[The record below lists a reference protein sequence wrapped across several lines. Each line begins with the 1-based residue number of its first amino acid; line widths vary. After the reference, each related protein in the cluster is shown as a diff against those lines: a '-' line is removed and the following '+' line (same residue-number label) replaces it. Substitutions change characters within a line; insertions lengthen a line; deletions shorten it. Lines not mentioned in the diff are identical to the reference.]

1 MQVPE
6 TFLAAVETHLY
17 SEIYCKRLSFLTFL
31 FFFFSCKGL
40 PSRSVFNWIQLDLT
54 WSQDFSGTW
63 ILLHHSTTLMPTT
76 LQGSS
81 FYSPTFLTSGKCFFT
96 RCLPVFLQLL
106 SVSQILAARQLC
118 CSCRHVGGVGG
129 PAGVR
134 PHTWNLQASDFA
146 HQLNDTPH

>member
-81 FYSPTFLTSGKCFFT
+81 FYSPTFLTSGKCFFH
-96 RCLPVFLQLL
+96 CIKPVTINSISKICPLTCSLLFLLVGFSTPTLKFQVPGIDLL
-106 SVSQILAARQLC
+106 KYISV
-118 CSCRHVGGVGG
+118 
-129 PAGVR
+129 
-134 PHTWNLQASDFA
+134 
-146 HQLNDTPH
+146 